1 MKNAAQ
7 DFLSKANSI
16 FPSIAKD
23 ETHSVAVNKKEYEI

>member
-1 MKNAAQ
+1 MKNAAE

-23 ETHSVAVNKKEYEI
+23 ETHPIAVNKKEYEI

>member
-16 FPSIAKD
+16 APSIAKD

>member
-7 DFLSKANSI
+7 DFLSKDNSI
-16 FPSIAKD
+16 CPSIAKD